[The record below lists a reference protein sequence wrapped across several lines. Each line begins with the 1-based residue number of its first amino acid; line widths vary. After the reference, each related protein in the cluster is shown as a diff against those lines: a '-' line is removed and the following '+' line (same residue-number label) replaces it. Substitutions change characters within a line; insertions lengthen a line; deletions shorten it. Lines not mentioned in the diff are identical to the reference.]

1 MISKIRTKFANL
13 WHVLSPIM
21 SHHSISLFIMMLGY
35 LSITVTL
42 LIWASFF
49 LSLKGGANSNL
60 TPADI
65 ALTRF
70 LIPAL
75 VLLPLVWKA
84 RNAITAVP
92 NRYLVGMFVGSG
104 LPYLL
109 VAGTAMQFVPVSHGS
124 ALIPG
129 TLPLFVTGI
138 AILFFKQPLSRH
150 RSAGLTLVLLGIILF
165 LGSSLSS
172 FNFEYTKGHLL
183 LLCGSLMWATF
194 TISAR
199 VANLNALVSAG
210 LIAISSTLLLLF
222 LILTGTLPSYLVD
235 APITQW
241 PFSELAVHS
250 AVQGVGAG
258 LIAAFTYLYAV
269 NTLGAERSAA
279 FGSAT
284 PAVATLLAIPLFN
297 ETPDLMTWFALG
309 SICIGSLVASN
320 IFMRSDQSMQYQPP
334 SHSKT

>member
-1 MISKIRTKFANL
+1 MK
-13 WHVLSPIM
+13 
-21 SHHSISLFIMMLGY
+21 LGY

-70 LIPAL
+70 FIPTL
-75 VLLPLVWKA
+75 LLLPLVWKA
-84 RNAITAVP
+84 RNIVTAVP
-92 NRYLVGMFVGSG
+92 ARYLLGMFIGSG

-124 ALIPG
+124 ALVPG

-138 AILFFKQPLSRH
+138 AVLFFKQPLSRH
-150 RSAGLTLVLLGIILF
+150 RVAGLTMVLFGIVLF
-165 LGSSLSS
+165 LGASLSS
-172 FNFEYTKGHLL
+172 LNFEYTKGHLL
-183 LLCGSLMWATF
+183 FLCGSLMWAIF

-199 VANLNALVSAG
+199 VANLDALVSAG
-210 LIAISSTLLLLF
+210 FISLCSTLLLVL
-222 LILTGTLPSYLVD
+222 LIVTGTLPSHLAD
-235 APITQW
+235 TPIAQW
-241 PFSELAVHS
+241 PFTELAVHS

-269 NTLGAERSAA
+269 KTLGAERSAA

-284 PAVATLLAIPLFN
+284 PAIATLLAIPLFG
-297 ETPDLMTWFALG
+297 EIPDALTWLALG

-320 IFMRSDQSMQYQPP
+320 IFMRNDQSMQYQPP
-334 SHSKT
+334 THSKA

>member
-1 MISKIRTKFANL
+1 MN
-13 WHVLSPIM
+13 
-21 SHHSISLFIMMLGY
+21 LGY

-49 LSLKGGANSNL
+49 LSLKGGANSDL

-75 VLLPLVWKA
+75 VLLPLMWKA
-84 RNAITAVP
+84 RSTIAVVP
-92 NRYLVGMFVGSG
+92 KRYLTGMFVGSG

-124 ALIPG
+124 ALVPG

-138 AILFFKQPLSRH
+138 AVLFFKQPLSRH
-150 RSAGLTLVLLGIILF
+150 RVVGLGLVLLGILLF

-183 LLCGSLMWATF
+183 FLCGSLMWAMF

-210 LIAISSTLLLLF
+210 FISLCSTLLLLV
-222 LILTGTLPSYLVD
+222 LILTGTLPSHLMD
-235 APITQW
+235 TPIANW
-241 PFSELAVHS
+241 PFTELAVHS

-297 ETPDLMTWFALG
+297 EIPDAMTWLALG

-320 IFMRSDQSMQYQPP
+320 IFMRNDQSMQYQPP
-334 SHSKT
+334 SHSKA

>member
-1 MISKIRTKFANL
+1 MTAPVRPKVANL
-13 WHVLSPIM
+13 WHTNYFIM
-21 SHHSISLFIMMLGY
+21 SHHPLSFYVMNLGY
-35 LSITVTL
+35 LSIIVTL

-49 LSLKGGANSNL
+49 LSLKGGANSDL

-75 VLLPLVWKA
+75 ALFPLVLKA
-84 RNAITAVP
+84 RSAIAIVP
-92 NRYLVGMFVGSG
+92 KRYLTGMFLGSG

-124 ALIPG
+124 ALVPG

-138 AILFFKQPLSRH
+138 AVLFFKQPLSRH
-150 RSAGLTLVLLGIILF
+150 RVVGLGLVLLGIVLF
-165 LGSSLSS
+165 LGNSLSS

-183 LLCGSLMWATF
+183 FLCGSLMWATF

-210 LIAISSTLLLLF
+210 FISLCSTFLLVL
-222 LILTGTLPSYLVD
+222 LILTGVLPSHLMD
-235 APITQW
+235 TPIAQW
-241 PFSELAVHS
+241 PFAELAVHS

-297 ETPDLMTWFALG
+297 EIPDMMTWLALG

-320 IFMRSDQSMQYQPP
+320 IFMKNDQSMHYQPP
-334 SHSKT
+334 SHSKA

>member
-1 MISKIRTKFANL
+1 MK
-13 WHVLSPIM
+13 
-21 SHHSISLFIMMLGY
+21 LGY

-49 LSLKGGANSNL
+49 LSLKGGSNSNL

-70 LIPAL
+70 FIPAL

-84 RNAITAVP
+84 RNIVTAVP
-92 NRYLVGMFVGSG
+92 TRYLLGMFIGNG

-124 ALIPG
+124 ALVPG

-138 AILFFKQPLSRH
+138 AVLFFKQPLSRH
-150 RSAGLTLVLLGIILF
+150 RVAGLAMVLLGIMLF
-165 LGSSLSS
+165 LGASLSS
-172 FNFEYTKGHLL
+172 FNFEYTKGHMLF
-183 LLCGSLMWATF
+183 LCGSSMWAIF

-199 VANLNALVSAG
+199 VANLDALVSAG
-210 LIAISSTLLLLF
+210 FVSLCSTLLLLLF
-222 LILTGTLPSYLVD
+222 IVTGALPSHLAD
-235 APITQW
+235 TPITQW
-241 PFSELAVHS
+241 PFTELAVHS
-250 AVQGVGAG
+250 SVQGVGAG

-269 NTLGAERSAA
+269 KTLGAERSAA

-284 PAVATLLAIPLFN
+284 PAIATLLAIPMFGEL
-297 ETPDLMTWFALG
+297 PDTLTWLARG

-320 IFMRSDQSMQYQPP
+320 IFMRNDQSMQYQPP
-334 SHSKT
+334 AHSKA

>member
-1 MISKIRTKFANL
+1 MK
-13 WHVLSPIM
+13 
-21 SHHSISLFIMMLGY
+21 LGY

-70 LIPAL
+70 FIPTL
-75 VLLPLVWKA
+75 LLLPLVWKA
-84 RNAITAVP
+84 RNIVTAVP
-92 NRYLVGMFVGSG
+92 ARYLLGMFIGSG
-104 LPYLL
+104 LPYIL

-124 ALIPG
+124 ALVPG

-138 AILFFKQPLSRH
+138 AVLFFKQPLSRH
-150 RSAGLTLVLLGIILF
+150 RVAGLAMVLFGIVLF
-165 LGSSLSS
+165 LGASLSS
-172 FNFEYTKGHLL
+172 LNFEYTKGHLL
-183 LLCGSLMWATF
+183 FLCGSLMWAIF

-199 VANLNALVSAG
+199 VANLDALVSAG
-210 LIAISSTLLLLF
+210 FVSLCSTLLLLLF
-222 LILTGTLPSYLVD
+222 IVTGALPSHLAD
-235 APITQW
+235 TPITQW
-241 PFSELAVHS
+241 PLTELAVHS
-250 AVQGVGAG
+250 SVQGVGAG

-269 NTLGAERSAA
+269 KTLGAERSAA

-284 PAVATLLAIPLFN
+284 PAIATLLAIPMFGEL
-297 ETPDLMTWFALG
+297 PDTLTWLALG

-320 IFMRSDQSMQYQPP
+320 IFMRNDQSMQYQPP
-334 SHSKT
+334 AHSKA

>member
-1 MISKIRTKFANL
+1 MN
-13 WHVLSPIM
+13 HHPLSVFTM
-21 SHHSISLFIMMLGY
+21 KLGY

-49 LSLKGGANSNL
+49 LSLKGGANSEL

-84 RNAITAVP
+84 RYAVAAVP
-92 NRYLVGMFVGSG
+92 NHYLVGMFVGSG

-124 ALIPG
+124 ALVPG
-129 TLPLFVTGI
+129 SLPLFVTGI
-138 AILFFKQPLSRH
+138 AVLFFKQPLSRH
-150 RSAGLTLVLLGIILF
+150 RVVGLGLVLLGILLF
-165 LGSSLSS
+165 LGNSLSS

-183 LLCGSLMWATF
+183 FLCGSLMWATF

-210 LIAISSTLLLLF
+210 FISFCSILLLLV
-222 LILTGTLPSYLVD
+222 LILTGTLPSHLMST
-235 APITQW
+235 PIAQW
-241 PFSELAVHS
+241 PVTELAVHS

-284 PAVATLLAIPLFN
+284 PAIATLLAIPLFN
-297 ETPDLMTWFALG
+297 EIPDIMTWLALG

-320 IFMRSDQSMQYQPP
+320 IFMRNDQSMQYQPP
-334 SHSKT
+334 SHSKA

>member
-1 MISKIRTKFANL
+1 MIAQVRPKVANL
-13 WHVLSPIM
+13 WHTNYFIM
-21 SHHSISLFIMMLGY
+21 SHHPLSFYVMNLGY

-49 LSLKGGANSNL
+49 LSLKGGANSDL

-75 VLLPLVWKA
+75 ALFPLVWKA
-84 RNAITAVP
+84 RSAIAIVP
-92 NRYLVGMFVGSG
+92 KRYLTGMFVGSG

-124 ALIPG
+124 ALVPG

-138 AILFFKQPLSRH
+138 AVLFFKQPLSRH
-150 RSAGLTLVLLGIILF
+150 RVVGLGLVLLGIVLF
-165 LGSSLSS
+165 LGNSLSN

-183 LLCGSLMWATF
+183 FLCGSLMWATF

-210 LIAISSTLLLLF
+210 FISLCSTFLLVLLIMTRV
-222 LILTGTLPSYLVD
+222 LPSHLMD
-235 APITQW
+235 TPIAQW
-241 PFSELAVHS
+241 PFAELAVHS

-297 ETPDLMTWFALG
+297 EVPDVMTWLALG

-320 IFMRSDQSMQYQPP
+320 IFMKNDQSMHYQPP
-334 SHSKT
+334 SHSKA

>member
-1 MISKIRTKFANL
+1 MK
-13 WHVLSPIM
+13 
-21 SHHSISLFIMMLGY
+21 LGY
-35 LSITVTL
+35 FSITVTL

-49 LSLKGGANSNL
+49 LSLKGGSNSNL

-70 LIPAL
+70 FIPAL

-84 RNAITAVP
+84 RNIVTAVP
-92 NRYLVGMFVGSG
+92 TRYLLGMFIGSG

-124 ALIPG
+124 ALVPG

-138 AILFFKQPLSRH
+138 AVLFFKQPLSRH
-150 RSAGLTLVLLGIILF
+150 RVAGLVMVLLGIMLF
-165 LGSSLSS
+165 LGASLSS
-172 FNFEYTKGHLL
+172 FNFEYTKGHMLF
-183 LLCGSLMWATF
+183 LCGSLMWAIF

-199 VANLNALVSAG
+199 VANLDALVSAG
-210 LIAISSTLLLLF
+210 FISLCSTLLLLLF
-222 LILTGTLPSYLVD
+222 IVTGTLPSHLAD
-235 APITQW
+235 TPITQW
-241 PFSELAVHS
+241 PLTELAVHS
-250 AVQGVGAG
+250 SVQGVGAG

-269 NTLGAERSAA
+269 KTLGAERSAA

-284 PAVATLLAIPLFN
+284 PAIATLLAIPMFG
-297 ETPDLMTWFALG
+297 EIPDTLTWLALG

-320 IFMRSDQSMQYQPP
+320 IFMRNDQSMQYQPP
-334 SHSKT
+334 AHSKA

>member
-1 MISKIRTKFANL
+1 MK
-13 WHVLSPIM
+13 
-21 SHHSISLFIMMLGY
+21 LGY

-70 LIPAL
+70 FIPTL
-75 VLLPLVWKA
+75 LLLPLVWKA
-84 RNAITAVP
+84 RNIVTAVP
-92 NRYLVGMFVGSG
+92 ARYLLGMFIGSG

-124 ALIPG
+124 ALVPG

-138 AILFFKQPLSRH
+138 AVLFFKQPLSRH
-150 RSAGLTLVLLGIILF
+150 RVAGLAMVLFGIVLF
-165 LGSSLSS
+165 LGASLSS
-172 FNFEYTKGHLL
+172 LNFEYTKGHLL
-183 LLCGSLMWATF
+183 FLCGSLMWAIF

-210 LIAISSTLLLLF
+210 FISLCSTLLLVL
-222 LILTGTLPSYLVD
+222 LIVTGTLPSHLAD
-235 APITQW
+235 TPIAQW
-241 PFSELAVHS
+241 PFTELAVHS

-269 NTLGAERSAA
+269 KTLGAERSAA

-284 PAVATLLAIPLFN
+284 PAIATLLAIPLFG
-297 ETPDLMTWFALG
+297 EIPDTLTWLALG

-320 IFMRSDQSMQYQPP
+320 IFMRNDQSMQYQPP
-334 SHSKT
+334 THSKA

>member
-1 MISKIRTKFANL
+1 MN
-13 WHVLSPIM
+13 
-21 SHHSISLFIMMLGY
+21 LGY
-35 LSITVTL
+35 LSIVITL

-49 LSLKGGANSNL
+49 LSLKGGANSAL

-75 VLLPLVWKA
+75 VLFPLVWKA
-84 RNAITAVP
+84 RNAIYSVP
-92 NRYLVGMFVGSG
+92 KRYLAGMFAGSG

-109 VAGTAMQFVPVSHGS
+109 VTGTAMHFVPVSHGS
-124 ALIPG
+124 ALVPG

-138 AILFFKQPLSRH
+138 AVLFFKQPLSRH
-150 RSAGLTLVLLGIILF
+150 RIAGLSLVLLGILLF
-165 LGSSLSS
+165 LGSSLSD

-183 LLCGSLMWATF
+183 FLCASLMWATF

-210 LIAISSTLLLLF
+210 FISLSSTLLLLF
-222 LILTGTLPSYLVD
+222 LILTGTLPSHLMVT
-235 APITQW
+235 PIAQW
-241 PFSELAVHS
+241 PIAELSIHS

-284 PAVATLLAIPLFN
+284 PAIATLLAIPLFN
-297 ETPDLMTWFALG
+297 EIPDTVTWIALG

-320 IFMRSDQSMQYQPP
+320 IFMKDDQSMQYRPP
-334 SHSKT
+334 THKRA

>member
-1 MISKIRTKFANL
+1 
-13 WHVLSPIM
+13 M
-21 SHHSISLFIMMLGY
+21 SHHPLSLFIMKLGY
-35 LSITVTL
+35 LSIIVTL

-49 LSLKGGANSNL
+49 LSLKGGANSDL

-75 VLLPLVWKA
+75 VLLPLMWKA
-84 RNAITAVP
+84 RSTIAAVP
-92 NRYLVGMFVGSG
+92 NRYLAGMFVGCG

-124 ALIPG
+124 ALVPG

-138 AILFFKQPLSRH
+138 AVLLFKQPLSRH
-150 RSAGLTLVLLGIILF
+150 RVVGLGLVLLGILLF
-165 LGSSLSS
+165 LGNSLSS

-183 LLCGSLMWATF
+183 FLCGSLMWATF

-210 LIAISSTLLLLF
+210 FISFCSTLLLLI
-222 LILTGTLPSYLVD
+222 LILTGTLPSHLMST
-235 APITQW
+235 PIAQW
-241 PFSELAVHS
+241 PVTELAVHS

-269 NTLGAERSAA
+269 NTR
-279 FGSAT
+279 
-284 PAVATLLAIPLFN
+284 
-297 ETPDLMTWFALG
+297 
-309 SICIGSLVASN
+309 
-320 IFMRSDQSMQYQPP
+320 
-334 SHSKT
+334 

>member
-1 MISKIRTKFANL
+1 MK
-13 WHVLSPIM
+13 
-21 SHHSISLFIMMLGY
+21 LGY

-70 LIPAL
+70 FIPAL

-84 RNAITAVP
+84 RNIVTAVP
-92 NRYLVGMFVGSG
+92 KRYLLGMFIGSG

-124 ALIPG
+124 ALVPG

-138 AILFFKQPLSRH
+138 AVLFFKQPLSRH
-150 RSAGLTLVLLGIILF
+150 RVTGLAMVLLGIMLF
-165 LGSSLSS
+165 LGASLSS

-183 LLCGSLMWATF
+183 FLCGSLMWAIF

-199 VANLNALVSAG
+199 VANLDALVSAG
-210 LIAISSTLLLLF
+210 FISLCSTLLLLL
-222 LILTGTLPSYLVD
+222 LIVTGTLPSHLAD
-235 APITQW
+235 TPIAQW
-241 PFSELAVHS
+241 PFPELAVHS
-250 AVQGVGAG
+250 AVQGIGAG

-269 NTLGAERSAA
+269 KTLGAERSAA

-284 PAVATLLAIPLFN
+284 PAIATLLAIPLFG
-297 ETPDLMTWFALG
+297 EIPDTLTWLALG

-320 IFMRSDQSMQYQPP
+320 IFMRNDQSMHYQPP
-334 SHSKT
+334 AHNKA

>member
-1 MISKIRTKFANL
+1 MK
-13 WHVLSPIM
+13 
-21 SHHSISLFIMMLGY
+21 LGY

-70 LIPAL
+70 FIPTL
-75 VLLPLVWKA
+75 LLLPLVWKA
-84 RNAITAVP
+84 RNIVTAVP
-92 NRYLVGMFVGSG
+92 ARYLLGMFIGSG

-124 ALIPG
+124 ALVPG

-138 AILFFKQPLSRH
+138 AVLFFKQPLSRH
-150 RSAGLTLVLLGIILF
+150 RVAGLTMVLFGIVLF
-165 LGSSLSS
+165 LGASLSS

-183 LLCGSLMWATF
+183 FLCGSLMWAIF

-199 VANLNALVSAG
+199 VANLDALVSAG
-210 LIAISSTLLLLF
+210 FISLCSTLLLLL
-222 LILTGTLPSYLVD
+222 LIVTGTLPSHLAD
-235 APITQW
+235 TPIAQW
-241 PFSELAVHS
+241 PFTELALHS

-269 NTLGAERSAA
+269 KTLGAERSAA

-284 PAVATLLAIPLFN
+284 PAIATLLAIPLFG
-297 ETPDLMTWFALG
+297 EIPDALTWLALG

-320 IFMRSDQSMQYQPP
+320 IFMRNDQSMQYQPP
-334 SHSKT
+334 THSKA

>member
-1 MISKIRTKFANL
+1 MK
-13 WHVLSPIM
+13 
-21 SHHSISLFIMMLGY
+21 LGY

-70 LIPAL
+70 FIPAL

-84 RNAITAVP
+84 RNIVTTVP
-92 NRYLVGMFVGSG
+92 TRYLLGMFIGSG

-124 ALIPG
+124 ALVPG

-138 AILFFKQPLSRH
+138 AVLFFKQPLSRH
-150 RSAGLTLVLLGIILF
+150 RVAGLATVLLGIMLF
-165 LGSSLSS
+165 LGASLSS
-172 FNFEYTKGHLL
+172 FNFEYTKGHMLF
-183 LLCGSLMWATF
+183 LCGSLMWAIF

-199 VANLNALVSAG
+199 VANLDALVSAG
-210 LIAISSTLLLLF
+210 FISLCSTLLLLL
-222 LILTGTLPSYLVD
+222 LIVNGSLPSHLAD
-235 APITQW
+235 TPIARW
-241 PFSELAVHS
+241 PFTELAVHT

-269 NTLGAERSAA
+269 KTLGAERSAA

-284 PAVATLLAIPLFN
+284 PAIATLLAIPLFG
-297 ETPDLMTWFALG
+297 EIPDTLTWLTLG

-320 IFMRSDQSMQYQPP
+320 IFMRNDQSMQYQPP
-334 SHSKT
+334 THSKA

>member
-1 MISKIRTKFANL
+1 MN
-13 WHVLSPIM
+13 HHPLSVFTM
-21 SHHSISLFIMMLGY
+21 KLGY

-49 LSLKGGANSNL
+49 LSLKGGANSEL

-84 RNAITAVP
+84 RYAVAAVP
-92 NRYLVGMFVGSG
+92 NHYLVGMFVGSG

-124 ALIPG
+124 ALVPG

-138 AILFFKQPLSRH
+138 AVLFFKQPLSRH
-150 RSAGLTLVLLGIILF
+150 RVVGLGLVLLGILLF
-165 LGSSLSS
+165 LGNSLSS

-183 LLCGSLMWATF
+183 FLCGSLMWATF

-210 LIAISSTLLLLF
+210 FISFCSILLLLV
-222 LILTGTLPSYLVD
+222 LILTGTLPSHLMNT
-235 APITQW
+235 PIAQW
-241 PFSELAVHS
+241 PVTELAVHS

-284 PAVATLLAIPLFN
+284 PAIATLLAISLFN
-297 ETPDLMTWFALG
+297 EIPDIMTWLALG

-320 IFMRSDQSMQYQPP
+320 IFMRNDQSMQYQPP
-334 SHSKT
+334 SHSKA

>member
-1 MISKIRTKFANL
+1 MK
-13 WHVLSPIM
+13 
-21 SHHSISLFIMMLGY
+21 LGY

-70 LIPAL
+70 FIPTL
-75 VLLPLVWKA
+75 LLLPLVWKA
-84 RNAITAVP
+84 RNIVTAVP
-92 NRYLVGMFVGSG
+92 ARYLLGMFIGSG

-124 ALIPG
+124 ALVPG

-138 AILFFKQPLSRH
+138 AVLFFKQPLSRH
-150 RSAGLTLVLLGIILF
+150 RVAGLAMVLFGIVLF
-165 LGSSLSS
+165 LGASLSS
-172 FNFEYTKGHLL
+172 LNFEYTKGHLL
-183 LLCGSLMWATF
+183 FLCGSLMWAIF

-199 VANLNALVSAG
+199 VANLDALVSAG
-210 LIAISSTLLLLF
+210 FISLCSTLLLVL
-222 LILTGTLPSYLVD
+222 LIVTGTLPSHLAD
-235 APITQW
+235 TPIAQW
-241 PFSELAVHS
+241 PFTELAVHS

-269 NTLGAERSAA
+269 KTLGAERSAA

-284 PAVATLLAIPLFN
+284 PAIATLLAIPLFG
-297 ETPDLMTWFALG
+297 ELPDTLTWLALG

-320 IFMRSDQSMQYQPP
+320 IFMRNDQSMQYQPP
-334 SHSKT
+334 THSKA

>member
-1 MISKIRTKFANL
+1 MK
-13 WHVLSPIM
+13 
-21 SHHSISLFIMMLGY
+21 LGY
-35 LSITVTL
+35 PSITVTL

-70 LIPAL
+70 FIPTL
-75 VLLPLVWKA
+75 LLLPLVWKA
-84 RNAITAVP
+84 RNIVTAVP
-92 NRYLVGMFVGSG
+92 ARYLLGMFIGSG

-124 ALIPG
+124 ALVPG

-138 AILFFKQPLSRH
+138 AVLFFKQPLSRH
-150 RSAGLTLVLLGIILF
+150 RVAGLTMVLFGIVLF
-165 LGSSLSS
+165 LGASLSS

-183 LLCGSLMWATF
+183 FLCGSLMWAIF

-199 VANLNALVSAG
+199 VANLDALVSAG
-210 LIAISSTLLLLF
+210 FISLCSTLLLLL
-222 LILTGTLPSYLVD
+222 LIVTGTLPSHLAD
-235 APITQW
+235 TPIAQW
-241 PFSELAVHS
+241 PFTELALHS

-269 NTLGAERSAA
+269 KTLGAERSAA

-284 PAVATLLAIPLFN
+284 PAIATLLAIPLFG
-297 ETPDLMTWFALG
+297 EIPDALTWLALG

-320 IFMRSDQSMQYQPP
+320 IFMRNDQSMQYQPP
-334 SHSKT
+334 THSKA

>member
-1 MISKIRTKFANL
+1 MK
-13 WHVLSPIM
+13 
-21 SHHSISLFIMMLGY
+21 LGY

-70 LIPAL
+70 FIPTL
-75 VLLPLVWKA
+75 LLLPLVWKA
-84 RNAITAVP
+84 RNIVTAVP
-92 NRYLVGMFVGSG
+92 ARYLLGMFIGSG

-124 ALIPG
+124 ALVPG

-138 AILFFKQPLSRH
+138 AVLFFKQPLSRH
-150 RSAGLTLVLLGIILF
+150 RVAGLAMVLFGIVLF
-165 LGSSLSS
+165 LGASLSS
-172 FNFEYTKGHLL
+172 LNFEYTKGHLL
-183 LLCGSLMWATF
+183 FLCGSLMWAIF

-199 VANLNALVSAG
+199 VANLDALVSAG
-210 LIAISSTLLLLF
+210 FISLCSTLLLLL
-222 LILTGTLPSYLVD
+222 LIVTGTLPSHLAD
-235 APITQW
+235 TPIAQW
-241 PFSELAVHS
+241 PFTELAVHS

-269 NTLGAERSAA
+269 KTLGAERSAA

-284 PAVATLLAIPLFN
+284 PAIATLLAIPLFG
-297 ETPDLMTWFALG
+297 EIPDTLTWLALG

-320 IFMRSDQSMQYQPP
+320 IFMRNDQAMQYQPP
-334 SHSKT
+334 THSKA

>member
-1 MISKIRTKFANL
+1 MK
-13 WHVLSPIM
+13 
-21 SHHSISLFIMMLGY
+21 LGY

-70 LIPAL
+70 FIPTL
-75 VLLPLVWKA
+75 LLLPLVWKA
-84 RNAITAVP
+84 RNIVTAVP
-92 NRYLVGMFVGSG
+92 ARYLLGMFIGSG

-124 ALIPG
+124 ALVPG

-138 AILFFKQPLSRH
+138 AVLFFKQPLSRH
-150 RSAGLTLVLLGIILF
+150 RVAGLAMVLFGIVLF
-165 LGSSLSS
+165 LCASLSS
-172 FNFEYTKGHLL
+172 LNFEYTKGHLL
-183 LLCGSLMWATF
+183 FLCGSLMWAIF

-199 VANLNALVSAG
+199 VANLDALVSAG
-210 LIAISSTLLLLF
+210 FISLCSTLLLLL
-222 LILTGTLPSYLVD
+222 LIVTGTLPSHLAD
-235 APITQW
+235 TPIAQW
-241 PFSELAVHS
+241 PFTELAVHS

-269 NTLGAERSAA
+269 KTLGAERSAA

-284 PAVATLLAIPLFN
+284 PAIATLLAIPLFG
-297 ETPDLMTWFALG
+297 EIPDTLTWLALG

-320 IFMRSDQSMQYQPP
+320 IFMRNDQSMQYQPP
-334 SHSKT
+334 THSKA

>member
-1 MISKIRTKFANL
+1 MK
-13 WHVLSPIM
+13 
-21 SHHSISLFIMMLGY
+21 LGY

-70 LIPAL
+70 FIPTL
-75 VLLPLVWKA
+75 LLLPLVWKA
-84 RNAITAVP
+84 RNIVTAVP
-92 NRYLVGMFVGSG
+92 ARYLLGMFIGSG

-124 ALIPG
+124 ALVPG

-138 AILFFKQPLSRH
+138 AVLFFKQPLSRH
-150 RSAGLTLVLLGIILF
+150 RVAGLAMVLFGIVLF
-165 LGSSLSS
+165 LGASLSS
-172 FNFEYTKGHLL
+172 LNFEYTKGHLL
-183 LLCGSLMWATF
+183 FLCGSLMWAIF

-199 VANLNALVSAG
+199 VANLDALVSAG
-210 LIAISSTLLLLF
+210 FISLCSTLLLVL
-222 LILTGTLPSYLVD
+222 LIVTGTLPSHLAD
-235 APITQW
+235 TPIAQW
-241 PFSELAVHS
+241 PFTELAVHS

-269 NTLGAERSAA
+269 KTLGAERSAA

-284 PAVATLLAIPLFN
+284 PAIATLLAIPLFG
-297 ETPDLMTWFALG
+297 ELPDTLTWLALG

-320 IFMRSDQSMQYQPP
+320 IFMRNDQSMQYQPP
-334 SHSKT
+334 AHSKA

>member
-1 MISKIRTKFANL
+1 MK
-13 WHVLSPIM
+13 
-21 SHHSISLFIMMLGY
+21 LGY

-70 LIPAL
+70 FIPTL
-75 VLLPLVWKA
+75 LLLPLVWKA
-84 RNAITAVP
+84 RNIVTAVP
-92 NRYLVGMFVGSG
+92 TRYLLGMFIGSG

-124 ALIPG
+124 ALVPG

-138 AILFFKQPLSRH
+138 AVLFFKQPLSRH
-150 RSAGLTLVLLGIILF
+150 RVAGLVMVLLGIMLF
-165 LGSSLSS
+165 LGASLSS
-172 FNFEYTKGHLL
+172 FNFEYTKGHMLF
-183 LLCGSLMWATF
+183 LCGSLMWAIF

-199 VANLNALVSAG
+199 VANLDALVSAG
-210 LIAISSTLLLLF
+210 FISLCSTLLLLLF
-222 LILTGTLPSYLVD
+222 IVTGTLPSHLAD
-235 APITQW
+235 TPITQW
-241 PFSELAVHS
+241 PLTELAVHS
-250 AVQGVGAG
+250 SVQGVGAG

-269 NTLGAERSAA
+269 KTLGAERSAA

-284 PAVATLLAIPLFN
+284 PAIATLLAIPMFG
-297 ETPDLMTWFALG
+297 EIPDTLTWLALG

-320 IFMRSDQSMQYQPP
+320 IFMRNDQSMQYQPP
-334 SHSKT
+334 AHSKA

>member
-1 MISKIRTKFANL
+1 MTQVRTKLANL
-13 WHVLSPIM
+13 WHTKYPIM
-21 SHHSISLFIMMLGY
+21 SHHPLSLFIMKLGY
-35 LSITVTL
+35 LSIIVTL

-49 LSLKGGANSNL
+49 LSLKGGANSDL

-75 VLLPLVWKA
+75 VLLPLMWKA
-84 RNAITAVP
+84 RSTIAAVP
-92 NRYLVGMFVGSG
+92 NRYLVGMFVGCG

-124 ALIPG
+124 ALVPG

-138 AILFFKQPLSRH
+138 AVLFFKQPLSRH
-150 RSAGLTLVLLGIILF
+150 RVVGLGLVLLGILLF
-165 LGSSLSS
+165 LGNSLSS

-183 LLCGSLMWATF
+183 FLCGSLMWATF

-210 LIAISSTLLLLF
+210 FISFCSTLLLLV
-222 LILTGTLPSYLVD
+222 LILTGTLPSHLMST
-235 APITQW
+235 PIAQW
-241 PFSELAVHS
+241 PVTELAVHS

-297 ETPDLMTWFALG
+297 EIPDTMTWLALG

-320 IFMRSDQSMQYQPP
+320 IFMRNDQSMQYQPP
-334 SHSKT
+334 SHSKA

>member
-1 MISKIRTKFANL
+1 MK
-13 WHVLSPIM
+13 
-21 SHHSISLFIMMLGY
+21 LGY

-70 LIPAL
+70 FIPAL

-84 RNAITAVP
+84 RNIVTAVP
-92 NRYLVGMFVGSG
+92 ARYLLGMFIGSG

-124 ALIPG
+124 ALVPG

-138 AILFFKQPLSRH
+138 AVLFFKQPLSRH
-150 RSAGLTLVLLGIILF
+150 RVAGLAMVLFGIVLF
-165 LGSSLSS
+165 LGASLSS
-172 FNFEYTKGHLL
+172 LNFEYTKGHLL
-183 LLCGSLMWATF
+183 FLCGSLMWAIF

-199 VANLNALVSAG
+199 VANLDALVSAG
-210 LIAISSTLLLLF
+210 FISFCSTLLLLL
-222 LILTGTLPSYLVD
+222 LIVTGTLPSHLAD
-235 APITQW
+235 TPIDQW
-241 PFSELAVHS
+241 PFTELAVHS

-269 NTLGAERSAA
+269 KTLGAERSAA

-284 PAVATLLAIPLFN
+284 PAIATLLAIPLFG
-297 ETPDLMTWFALG
+297 EIPDTLTWLALG

-320 IFMRSDQSMQYQPP
+320 IFMRNDQSMQYQPP
-334 SHSKT
+334 THSKA

>member
-1 MISKIRTKFANL
+1 MK
-13 WHVLSPIM
+13 
-21 SHHSISLFIMMLGY
+21 LGY
-35 LSITVTL
+35 LSIIVTL

-70 LIPAL
+70 FIPAL

-84 RNAITAVP
+84 RNIVTTVP
-92 NRYLVGMFVGSG
+92 TRYLLGMFIGNG

-124 ALIPG
+124 ALVPG

-138 AILFFKQPLSRH
+138 AVLFFKQPLSRH
-150 RSAGLTLVLLGIILF
+150 RVAGLAMVLLGIMLF
-165 LGSSLSS
+165 LGASLSS
-172 FNFEYTKGHLL
+172 FNFEYTKGHMLF
-183 LLCGSLMWATF
+183 LCGSLMWAIF

-199 VANLNALVSAG
+199 VANLDALVSAG
-210 LIAISSTLLLLF
+210 FISLCSTLLLLL
-222 LILTGTLPSYLVD
+222 LIVNGSLPSHLAD
-235 APITQW
+235 TPIARW
-241 PFSELAVHS
+241 PFTELAVHS

-269 NTLGAERSAA
+269 KTLGAERSAA

-284 PAVATLLAIPLFN
+284 PAIATLLAIPLFG
-297 ETPDLMTWFALG
+297 EIPDTLTWLTLG

-320 IFMRSDQSMQYQPP
+320 IFMRNDQSMQYQPP
-334 SHSKT
+334 THSKA

>member
-1 MISKIRTKFANL
+1 MN
-13 WHVLSPIM
+13 HHPLSVFTM
-21 SHHSISLFIMMLGY
+21 KLGY

-49 LSLKGGANSNL
+49 LSLKGGANSEL

-84 RNAITAVP
+84 RYAVAAVP
-92 NRYLVGMFVGSG
+92 NHYLVGMFVGSG

-124 ALIPG
+124 ALVPG

-138 AILFFKQPLSRH
+138 AVLFFKQPLSRH
-150 RSAGLTLVLLGIILF
+150 RVVGLGLVLLGILLF
-165 LGSSLSS
+165 LGNSLSS

-183 LLCGSLMWATF
+183 FLCGSLMWATF

-210 LIAISSTLLLLF
+210 FISFCSILLLLV
-222 LILTGTLPSYLVD
+222 LILTGTLPSHLMST
-235 APITQW
+235 PIAQW
-241 PFSELAVHS
+241 PVTELAVHS

-284 PAVATLLAIPLFN
+284 PAIATLLAIPLFN
-297 ETPDLMTWFALG
+297 EIPDIMTWLALG
-309 SICIGSLVASN
+309 SICIGSLIASN
-320 IFMRSDQSMQYQPP
+320 IFMRNDQSMQYQPP
-334 SHSKT
+334 SHSKA

>member
-1 MISKIRTKFANL
+1 MN
-13 WHVLSPIM
+13 HHPLSVFTM
-21 SHHSISLFIMMLGY
+21 KLGY

-49 LSLKGGANSNL
+49 LSLKGGANSEL

-84 RNAITAVP
+84 RYAVAAVP
-92 NRYLVGMFVGSG
+92 NHYLVGMFVGSG

-109 VAGTAMQFVPVSHGS
+109 VVGTAMQFVPVSHGS
-124 ALIPG
+124 ALVPG

-138 AILFFKQPLSRH
+138 AVLFFKQPLSRH
-150 RSAGLTLVLLGIILF
+150 RVVGLGLVLLGILLF
-165 LGSSLSS
+165 LGNSLSS

-183 LLCGSLMWATF
+183 FLCGSLMWATF

-210 LIAISSTLLLLF
+210 FISFCSILLLLV
-222 LILTGTLPSYLVD
+222 LILTGTLPSHLMST
-235 APITQW
+235 PIAQW
-241 PFSELAVHS
+241 PVTELAVHS

-284 PAVATLLAIPLFN
+284 PAIATLLAIPLFN
-297 ETPDLMTWFALG
+297 EIPDIMTWLALG

-320 IFMRSDQSMQYQPP
+320 IFMRNDQSMQYQPP
-334 SHSKT
+334 SHSKA

>member
-1 MISKIRTKFANL
+1 MK
-13 WHVLSPIM
+13 
-21 SHHSISLFIMMLGY
+21 LGY

-70 LIPAL
+70 FIPTL
-75 VLLPLVWKA
+75 LLLPLVWKA
-84 RNAITAVP
+84 RNIVTAVP
-92 NRYLVGMFVGSG
+92 ARYLLGMFIGSG

-124 ALIPG
+124 ALVPG

-138 AILFFKQPLSRH
+138 AVLFFKQPLSRH
-150 RSAGLTLVLLGIILF
+150 RVAGLAMVLFGIVLF
-165 LGSSLSS
+165 LGASLSS
-172 FNFEYTKGHLL
+172 LNFEYTKGHLL
-183 LLCGSLMWATF
+183 FLCGSLMWAIF

-210 LIAISSTLLLLF
+210 FISLCSTLLLVL
-222 LILTGTLPSYLVD
+222 LIVTGTLPSHLAD
-235 APITQW
+235 TPIAQW
-241 PFSELAVHS
+241 PFTELTVHS

-269 NTLGAERSAA
+269 KTLGAERSAA
-279 FGSAT
+279 TTGDHDQRLQHT
-284 PAVATLLAIPLFN
+284 
-297 ETPDLMTWFALG
+297 
-309 SICIGSLVASN
+309 SLVLT
-320 IFMRSDQSMQYQPP
+320 P
-334 SHSKT
+334 SSPLRRLLLQGLL